1 MNSAIKPNLQRRR
14 FFKALGILPVFL
26 SPLTLANVLK
36 KKKGLGQE
44 VWISA
49 ASQSAAPNEKVNGL
63 AWFGAPTELV
73 NSSYVST
80 EFRGHGLCFNP
91 NHPNHALMM
100 ARRPGRHGVIVDVSK
115 GKQVAEFVT
124 QSPYE
129 FQGHACYSADGR
141 KIFTSEMFHDD
152 THPEKNGQGRIGIRD
167 ATNYEWIGEL
177 NSYGVEPHEIKL
189 MPDGRTLVIANGGLA
204 PEDNHHNKTPA
215 DVMASSLVFV
225 DSVSGELI
233 ERCVVDEKKAS
244 VRHISISDD
253 GTVVAALQVQRQVL
267 NDTKARPLAVIKRPG
282 EDLTY
287 LHAPETVWLGA
298 KDYMGSVALWQ
309 DRASSSSSAKGIT
322 VAGMTSPRGNFAV
335 FWDVKSGRFLG
346 YHALHDVCGI
356 AISQINQSF
365 VLTNSAGDIRFV
377 DPISLQEH
385 RHFRQKY
392 QNTRWDNHLVVSVV

>member
-14 FFKALGILPVFL
+14 FFQALGMAPVFL
-26 SPLTLANVLK
+26 SPLTLANVSE
-36 KKKGLGQE
+36 KKKGLGRE

-49 ASQSAAPNEKVNGL
+49 ASQSVAPNEKVNGL
-63 AWFGAPTELV
+63 AWFGDPPELV
-73 NSSYVST
+73 NSPYLPT
-80 EFRGHGLCFNP
+80 EFRGHGLCLDP
-91 NHPNHALMM
+91 NHLHHALMM
-100 ARRPGRHGVIVDVSK
+100 ARRPGMHGVIIDVSK
-115 GKQVAEFVT
+115 GKQVAEFIT
-124 QSPYE
+124 QAPYE
-129 FQGHACYSADGR
+129 FQGHACYSADGS

-167 ATNYEWIGEL
+167 AINYELIGEL

-204 PEDNHHNKTPA
+204 PEDKHSNTTPA
-215 DVMASSLVFV
+215 DAMESSLVFV

-244 VRHISISDD
+244 IRHISISDD

-267 NDTKARPLAVIKRPG
+267 KDTVARPLAVIKRPG

-309 DRASSSSSAKGIT
+309 DRASGSSSAKGIT

-335 FWDVKSGRFLG
+335 FWDVKSGSFLG

-365 VLTNSAGDIRFV
+365 VLTNSAGDVRFI

-385 RHFRQKY
+385 RHLRQKY